1 MIKIKLID
9 LEQNGWIVK
18 ILLKPSGSIVI
29 IYLERVDYESEC
41 QRDWLKRKNIIWNC
55 WSWSKKLI
63 FGWRTNLTQTCLAA
77 REDFLLL
84 RREKSC
90 DIIQWRHESHFLPKI
105 PQNLDFAWF
114 RTNFL
119 LPELMNCYLNWY
131 EDAWCMWSCNWKI

>member
-77 REDFLLL
+77 REDFFAFEN
-84 RREKSC
+84 REKLWHHSVTS
-90 DIIQWRHESHFLPKI
+90 RKSFSPKNS
-105 PQNLDFAWF
+105 PKSRLRLTPHKFFTTRVDE
-114 RTNFL
+114 L
-119 LPELMNCYLNWY
+119 LP
-131 EDAWCMWSCNWKI
+131 